1 MDLKYIET
9 VVKQGY
15 SHHAEGGQSED
26 QDVKI
31 LEEEIEEI
39 TTAISKMEQN
49 VEAGCR
55 ALRKLETVREALKE
69 KINSLLAQQKLPLED
84 N

>member
-1 MDLKYIET
+1 MDLKYIDTIWEEARRKAGQPEDDFVELLQEET
-9 VVKQGY
+9 
-15 SHHAEGGQSED
+15 
-26 QDVKI
+26 
-31 LEEEIEEI
+31 EELTKAIE
-39 TTAISKMEQN
+39 KMEEN
-49 VEAGCR
+49 VQAGCR